1 MAGRK
6 KTQFTDEMNQLIKDS
21 IFEGKSLQEIVDELM
36 NEFGLKTTIPTLTNH
51 IKSLGIKREN
61 NKTGKRADI
70 SYDELML
77 CFCQYMSISMMANK
91 FNCRN
96 DKIYDA
102 IKRYDIT
109 PAVVKEYRDKKY
121 FSNLSE
127 KERDLRSL
135 KKEYGDRVIE
145 EIINTFKTFGIQ
157 DEITIQRDALIE
169 TPDMSVMI
177 DFYIPEINRGYVC
190 NNSDNIV
197 EENKT
202 LIQCQCCNRINKGC
216 KTTVKVIGWD
226 DVHINKY
233 DKFGDGEGIFEDE
246 VNYIID
252 NVPSV
257 KEYTYEG
264 LYIHPYMMDFDI
276 DERRFNFDTTG
287 VRLAKEIISIY
298 RKGSVLKKVD
308 YKTNDL
314 VGCEVVAPSDAKKEF
329 DEFMNEVC
337 GEGWDKEIS
346 FKDPL
351 KRF

>member
-6 KTQFTDEMNQLIKDS
+6 KTQFTDEMNQMIKDS
-21 IFEGKSLQEIVDELM
+21 VFEGKNLQEIVDELM
-36 NEFGLKTTIPTLTNH
+36 NEFGLKTSIPAITRH

-61 NKTGKRADI
+61 NKSGKKADI

-77 CFCQYMSISMMANK
+77 CFCQYMSIGMMAKK

-109 PAVVKEYRDKKY
+109 PAIVKEYRDTRY

-127 KERDLRSL
+127 KDRDLRSL
-135 KKEYGDRVIE
+135 KKEYSDRVIE
-145 EIINTFKTFGIQ
+145 EIINTFKTFGLEN
-157 DEITIQRDALIE
+157 EITIQRDALIE
-169 TPDMSVMI
+169 TPDMSVII

-216 KTTVKVIGWD
+216 KTTVKIIGYD
-226 DVHINKY
+226 DVYINKC
-233 DKFGDGEGIFEDE
+233 DKFGDGEGLFEDE

-264 LYIHPYMMDFDI
+264 LYIHPYMMDFDMN
-276 DERRFNFDTTG
+276 ERRFNVDTTG

-298 RKGSVLKKVD
+298 RKGRVIKKVD
-308 YKTNDL
+308 CKTNDI

-329 DEFMNEVC
+329 DKFMDEVC
-337 GEGWDKEIS
+337 GKGWDKEIS

>member
-6 KTQFTDEMNQLIKDS
+6 KTQFTDEMNQLINDRVN
-21 IFEGKSLQEIVDELM
+21 EGKNLQEIVDELM
-36 NEFGLKTTIPTLTNH
+36 NVFGLKTTIPTLTNH

-70 SYDELML
+70 GYDELML

-102 IKRYDIT
+102 IKRYGIT
-109 PAVVKEYRDKKY
+109 PAIVKDYRDTKY

-127 KERDLRSL
+127 KDRDLRSL

-145 EIINTFKTFGIQ
+145 EIINTFKTFGLQ

-169 TPDMSVMI
+169 TPDMSVII

-226 DVHINKY
+226 DVYIDKY
-233 DKFGDGEGIFEDE
+233 DKFGDGGNEFVDD

-252 NVPSV
+252 SVPSV

-264 LYIHPYMMDFDI
+264 LYIHPYMMDFDM

-298 RKGSVLKKVD
+298 RTGSVARKVD
-308 YKTNDL
+308 CKTNDV
-314 VGCEVVAPSDAKKEF
+314 VGCEVVVPSDGKNEF
-329 DEFMNEVC
+329 YDFMDEAF
-337 GEGWDKEIS
+337 GKGWDKEIS
-346 FKDPL
+346 FKNPF